1 MNLFNSAKK
10 LFEAFFSG
18 FSGLLVSVFGLA
30 LLVTVIMSVWGPQH
44 KREEFKG
51 FMVWAIILFF
61 IALSAKVIL
70 AFVSGNK

>member
-18 FSGLLVSVFGLA
+18 FSGLLVSVFGLCM
-30 LLVTVIMSVWGPQH
+30 LLFIILAVWGPQH

-51 FMVWAIILFF
+51 VMIWFIILFF
-61 IALSAKVIL
+61 IALSTKVIL
-70 AFVSGNK
+70 AFVSGHR

>member
-18 FSGLLVSVFGLA
+18 FSGLLVSIFGLA
-30 LLVTVIMSVWGPQH
+30 MIVTIVMSIWGPQH

-51 FMVWAIILFF
+51 WMVWSIIIFF
-61 IALSAKVIL
+61 IALSIKMVL
-70 AFVSGNK
+70 AFVQGHR

>member
-18 FSGLLVSVFGLA
+18 FSGLLVSVFGLCM
-30 LLVTVIMSVWGPQH
+30 LVFIVLSVWGPQH

-51 FMVWAIILFF
+51 AMIWFIVLFF
-61 IALSAKVIL
+61 IALSVKVVL
-70 AFVSGNK
+70 AFVSGNR